1 MYMNPINT
9 FRVSGLASGIDT
21 ESIVKQLMTVE
32 RLPLDRL
39 KQNRQIIEWTQA
51 AYRDMNSALLAFR
64 NQVSN
69 MRLQGNFLANK
80 VMSSNESVATATA
93 SGSAT
98 GSVYDINIDQLA
110 ASAKAISTDGI
121 SNLKSVLTGQ
131 GITASVT
138 IDSSSNSFHLKVG
151 SNTAVI
157 TLAEGAYNTAGGL
170 AAAIQAAINAKA
182 SELGIAEDA
191 IKVYATPDNKLRF
204 VSDSSIKFE
213 LTPTDTNNALSKL
226 GFDVPAGSSIKST
239 VQGVDIN
246 TPINQMIREG
256 RLVGVSAPYADN
268 LDFSITTYNQE
279 GTAISQTF
287 TIDPNTQSL
296 QDVISAIQNSG
307 LGLTGFYDAA
317 SDKIAFTSKYT
328 GNNNAAGADIEFG
341 GDDADF
347 LNNVMKFGI
356 VNETK
361 RGVTDGQDASF
372 TINGLTTSRKSN
384 TFALNGVT
392 FTLKSAGAATI
403 SVQQD
408 TDAIVNKI
416 KDFVTQYNDIMDKVN
431 SALTEKRYRN
441 YLPLTD
447 EQKDAMS
454 DKEIEKWEEKAK
466 SGLLNGDSILYKSF
480 YDMRNAISRPVE
492 GVNGSLNSMSKLGIT
507 SGLWYENGRL
517 YIDEAKLRDA
527 VSNDPSGVM
536 ELFTKT
542 STATDK
548 TQAFNES
555 GIAQR
560 LYNIVNNTIK
570 AITDKAGQS
579 NSLFK
584 VDNSVLGLQMKDM
597 DNRISDMEQR
607 LTDIENRYY
616 RQFTAMEQALNQMN
630 AQSAWLVQQLAA
642 SQR

>member
-1 MYMNPINT
+1 MNPINT

-39 KQNRQIIEWTQA
+39 KQNRQIMEWTQA

-80 VMSSNESVATATA
+80 VTSSNESVATATA

-121 SNLKSVLTGQ
+121 STSIIEGQ
-131 GITASVT
+131 GITAPVT
-138 IDSSSNSFHLKVG
+138 IDDLSSNSFQLKVG

-157 TLAEGAYNTAGGL
+157 TLAEGTYNTAGDL
-170 AAAIQAAINAKA
+170 AAAIQEAINANA
-182 SELGIAEDA
+182 SDLDIEDND
-191 IKVYATPDNKLRF
+191 IKVYAAPGDKLRF

-213 LTPTDTNNALSKL
+213 LMPAETNDALSKL
-226 GFDVPAGSSIKST
+226 GFDVPAGSSVKS

-246 TPINQMIREG
+246 APINQMISEG
-256 RLVGVSAPYADN
+256 RLAGVSTPYTGN
-268 LDFSITTYNQE
+268 LEFSITTYNQE

-287 TIDPNTQSL
+287 TIDPETKSL
-296 QDVISAIQNSG
+296 QDVISAIQASD

-341 GDDADF
+341 GDAADF
-347 LNNVMKFGI
+347 LNKVM
-356 VNETK
+356 
-361 RGVTDGQDASF
+361 RLGVTDGQDATF
-372 TINGLTTSRKSN
+372 TINGLETSRKSN

-416 KDFVTQYNDIMDKVN
+416 KDFVTQYNDIMDKIN
-431 SALTEKRYRN
+431 SALTEKRYRD

-454 DKEIEKWEEKAK
+454 DKEIERWEEKAK
-466 SGLLNGDSILYKSF
+466 SGLLNGDSILYKAF
-480 YDMRNAISRPVE
+480 YDMRNAISHPVQ
-492 GVNGSLNSMSKLGIT
+492 GVSGELNSMSKLGIT

-517 YIDEAKLRDA
+517 YIDETKLRDA
-527 VSNDPSGVM
+527 VSNDPDGVM

-560 LYNIVNNTIK
+560 LYNIVNNTIT

-579 NSLFK
+579 NSLSK
-584 VDNSVLGLQMKDM
+584 VDNSILGLQMRNM
-597 DNRISDMEQR
+597 DNRIRDMEQR
-607 LTDIENRYY
+607 LTAIEDRYY
-616 RQFTAMEQALNQMN
+616 RQFTAMERALNQMN
-630 AQSAWLVQQLAA
+630 AQSAWLVQQLVA
-642 SQR
+642 SQQ

>member
-39 KQNRQIIEWTQA
+39 KQNRQIMEWTQA

-80 VMSSNESVATATA
+80 VTSSNESVATATA

-121 SNLKSVLTGQ
+121 STSIIEGQ
-131 GITASVT
+131 GITAPVT
-138 IDSSSNSFHLKVG
+138 IDDLSSNSFQLKVG

-157 TLAEGAYNTAGGL
+157 TLAEGTYNTAGDL
-170 AAAIQAAINAKA
+170 AAAIQEAINANA
-182 SELGIAEDA
+182 SDLDIEDND
-191 IKVYATPDNKLRF
+191 IKVYAAPGDKLRF

-213 LTPTDTNNALSKL
+213 LMPAETNDALSKL
-226 GFDVPAGSSIKST
+226 GFDVPAGSSVKS

-246 TPINQMIREG
+246 APINQMISEG
-256 RLVGVSAPYADN
+256 RLAGVSTPYTGN
-268 LDFSITTYNQE
+268 LEFSITTYNQE

-287 TIDPNTQSL
+287 TIDPETKSL
-296 QDVISAIQNSG
+296 QDVISAIQASD

-341 GDDADF
+341 GDAADF
-347 LNNVMKFGI
+347 LNKVM
-356 VNETK
+356 
-361 RGVTDGQDASF
+361 RLGVTDGQDATF
-372 TINGLTTSRKSN
+372 TINGLETSRKSN

-416 KDFVTQYNDIMDKVN
+416 KDFVTQYNDIMDKIN
-431 SALTEKRYRN
+431 SALTEKRYRD

-454 DKEIEKWEEKAK
+454 DKEIERWEEKAK
-466 SGLLNGDSILYKSF
+466 SGLLNGDSILYKAF
-480 YDMRNAISRPVE
+480 YDMRNAISHPVQ
-492 GVNGSLNSMSKLGIT
+492 GVSGELNSMSKLGIT

-517 YIDEAKLRDA
+517 YIDETKLRDA
-527 VSNDPSGVM
+527 VSNDPDGVM

-560 LYNIVNNTIK
+560 LYNIVNNTIT

-579 NSLFK
+579 NSLSK
-584 VDNSVLGLQMKDM
+584 VDNSILGLQMRNM
-597 DNRISDMEQR
+597 DNRIRDMEQR
-607 LTDIENRYY
+607 LTAIEDRYY
-616 RQFTAMEQALNQMN
+616 RQFTAMERALNQMN
-630 AQSAWLVQQLAA
+630 AQSAWLVQQLVA
-642 SQR
+642 SQQ

>member
-21 ESIVKQLMTVE
+21 ESIVKQLMVVE

-39 KQNRQIIEWTQA
+39 KQNRQIMEWTQA

-64 NQVSN
+64 NQASN

-80 VMSSNESVATATA
+80 VTSSNESVATATA
-93 SGSAT
+93 SGSAI
-98 GSVYDINIDQLA
+98 GSVYDININQLA

-121 SNLKSVLTGQ
+121 STSIIEGQ
-131 GITASVT
+131 SITAPVT
-138 IDSSSNSFHLKVG
+138 IGPTSNSFQLKVG

-157 TLAEGAYNTAGGL
+157 TLAEGTYNTAGDL
-170 AAAIQAAINAKA
+170 ASAIQEAINAKA
-182 SELGIAEDA
+182 SVLGITEDA
-191 IKVYATPDNKLRF
+191 IKVYATSDKELRF
-204 VSDSSIKFE
+204 VSSSSIKFE
-213 LTPTDTNNALSKL
+213 LMPAETNDALSKL
-226 GFDVPAGSSIKST
+226 GFDVPAGSSVKST
-239 VQGVDIN
+239 VQSVDIN
-246 TPINQMIREG
+246 APINQMISEG
-256 RLVGVSAPYADN
+256 RLAGVSTPYTGN
-268 LDFSITTYNQE
+268 LEFSITTYNQE

-287 TIDPNTQSL
+287 TIDPETRSL
-296 QDVISAIQNSG
+296 QDVISAIQASD

-341 GDDADF
+341 GDAADF
-347 LNNVMKFGI
+347 LNKVM
-356 VNETK
+356 
-361 RGVTDGQDASF
+361 RLGVTDGQDATF
-372 TINGLTTSRKSN
+372 TINGLETSRKSN

-416 KDFVTQYNDIMDKVN
+416 KDFVTQYNDIMDKIN
-431 SALTEKRYRN
+431 SALTEKRYRD

-454 DKEIEKWEEKAK
+454 DKEIERWEEKAK
-466 SGLLNGDSILYKSF
+466 SGLLNGDSILYKAF
-480 YDMRNAISRPVE
+480 YDMRNAISHPVQ
-492 GVNGSLNSMSKLGIT
+492 GVSGELNSMSKLGIT

-517 YIDEAKLRDA
+517 YIDETKLRDA
-527 VSNDPSGVM
+527 VSNDPDGVM

-560 LYNIVNNTIK
+560 LYNIVNNTIT

-579 NSLFK
+579 NSLSK
-584 VDNSVLGLQMKDM
+584 VDNSILGLQMRNM
-597 DNRISDMEQR
+597 DNRIRDMEQR
-607 LTDIENRYY
+607 LTAIEDRYY
-616 RQFTAMEQALNQMN
+616 RQFTAMERALNQMN
-630 AQSAWLVQQLAA
+630 AQSAWLVQQLVA
-642 SQR
+642 SQQ